1 MGVSIEQNN
10 WDSSP
15 GQWPFS
21 RLRSPADP
29 GIPAELQDHPI
40 FFLGSSFW
48 GVIHVCILYTLWL
61 FNIAMV

>member
-40 FFLGSSFW
+40 FFLG
-48 GVIHVCILYTLWL
+48 VIFLGGNPCVYIIYPLV
-61 FNIAMV
+61 I